1 MEYCTK
7 CGSELDTEMQ
17 FCTKCGAKVER
28 GEEQAEKKGFLMG
41 LSKRTVIILAIVLGP
56 TLIGFAG
63 NFVFSGWFLIG
74 LVVFFIIRNKKRKE
88 ANNQLIAESNDYVTA
103 HPEIDYHNT
112 LIESTDLKC
121 LAKYGKVLNF
131 YKEHDNMDRYNSY
144 HEFMTSFVPYGSDS
158 EMGISSFDYIGGK
171 RVYGFFTD
179 KDLMTGNTTKPN
191 VICVCDDYTLDYWL
205 NGDDHVIDKTNLFQY
220 GHMYVRGIS
229 TSESKRALAKRLC
242 KIYPD
247 AHVVYLNM
255 TGGYVDGVFGL
266 REATEEE
273 KKYLTHKDLYSVVDC
288 YAVSGRN

>member
-1 MEYCTK
+1 M
-7 CGSELDTEMQ
+7 
-17 FCTKCGAKVER
+17 
-28 GEEQAEKKGFLMG
+28 
-41 LSKRTVIILAIVLGP
+41 
-56 TLIGFAG
+56 
-63 NFVFSGWFLIG
+63 
-74 LVVFFIIRNKKRKE
+74 
-88 ANNQLIAESNDYVTA
+88 IAESNDYVTA